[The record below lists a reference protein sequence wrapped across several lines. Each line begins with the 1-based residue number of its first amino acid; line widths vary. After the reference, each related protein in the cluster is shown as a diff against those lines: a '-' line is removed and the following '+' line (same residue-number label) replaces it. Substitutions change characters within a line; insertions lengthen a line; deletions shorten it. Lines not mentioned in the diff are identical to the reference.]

1 MQQVNLSYMFLG
13 KLALRDLYY
22 DRKVSFC
29 IIASL
34 IAVIAPLLLLFS
46 LKFGVVSQLRHQ
58 LINDPR
64 NLEIKIIGNLNLDK
78 NWFDWLQQQPETRF
92 VVPLTR
98 SLNTIADLSA
108 NQNGGKKFVQ
118 DVEVIPTAL
127 NDPLAEQSLSKSNG
141 VLLSALTAEKLNVK
155 QGDKINL
162 VVTRSQNNQVEK
174 AISELVVEGIVPE
187 TRFARSGAFV
197 QLETLL
203 AMEDFRDGYQTAIFA
218 NQQDP
223 VRPQQREHFA
233 RARIYANSLD
243 DVAPLALKLRQKN
256 IETSTEAKA
265 IENVKAIDGV
275 LNLIFMV
282 IAATAVLG
290 CVLSLIGAFLA
301 NIDRKRKEIALLR
314 LFGFQSGAVILYL
327 IMQALC
333 LSSFA
338 FVLSYFLFL
347 SGSQVFNFVLGQ
359 NLSNDIFISSLNFIH
374 LFIAFAIALC
384 LAAIVAGIGARQA
397 VKIQPAESL
406 RDV

>member
-118 DVEVIPTAL
+118 DVEVIPTAV
-127 NDPLAEQSLSKSNG
+127 NDPLTEQALSKPNG

-218 NQQDP
+218 NQQDL

-275 LNLIFMV
+275 LNVIFMV

-338 FVLSYFLFL
+338 FVLSYILFL

>member
-1 MQQVNLSYMFLG
+1 M
-13 KLALRDLYY
+13 A
-22 DRKVSFC
+22 
-29 IIASL
+29 
-34 IAVIAPLLLLFS
+34 
-46 LKFGVVSQLRHQ
+46 
-58 LINDPR
+58 
-64 NLEIKIIGNLNLDK
+64 
-78 NWFDWLQQQPETRF
+78 
-92 VVPLTR
+92 PLTR

-118 DVEVIPTAL
+118 DVEVIPTAV
-127 NDPLAEQSLSKSNG
+127 NDPLTEQALSKPNG
-141 VLLSALTAEKLNVK
+141 VLLSTLTAEKLNVK

-197 QLETLL
+197 QLDTLL

-275 LNLIFMV
+275 LNVIFMV

-314 LFGFQSGAVILYL
+314 LFGFQSGAVMLYL

-333 LSSFA
+333 LSCFA

>member
-1 MQQVNLSYMFLG
+1 MQPVKLSYAFLG

-108 NQNGGKKFVQ
+108 NQNGAKTFVQ
-118 DVEVIPTAL
+118 DVEVIPTAP
-127 NDPLAEQSLSKSNG
+127 NDPLTETPLAQPKG
-141 VLLSALTAEKLNVK
+141 VLLSALTAEKLKVNK
-155 QGDKINL
+155 GDKIHL
-162 VVTRSQNNQVEK
+162 VVTRSQHNQVEK
-174 AISELVVEGIVPE
+174 AIAELVVEGIVAE
-187 TRFARSGAFV
+187 TRFPRAGAFV
-197 QLETLL
+197 QLDTLL
-203 AMEDFRDGYQTAIFA
+203 AMEDFRDGYQTAVFA
-218 NQQDP
+218 NQADP
-223 VRPQQREHFA
+223 PREQPREHFA
-233 RARIYANSLD
+233 RARIYANGLD
-243 DVAPLALKLRQKN
+243 DVAPLALKLRQKH
-256 IETSTEAKA
+256 IETTTEANA

-275 LNLIFMV
+275 LNVIFMV

-314 LFGFQSGAVILYL
+314 LFGFQTGAVILYL

-333 LSSFA
+333 LSGIA
-338 FVLSYFLFL
+338 FVLSYLLFL

-359 NLSNDIFISSLNFIH
+359 NLSSDIFISSLHFIH
-374 LFIAFAIALC
+374 LLIAFAIALF

-397 VKIQPAESL
+397 VSIQPAESL

>member
-78 NWFDWLQQQPETRF
+78 NWFDWLQRQPETRF

-118 DVEVIPTAL
+118 DVEVIPTAV
-127 NDPLAEQSLSKSNG
+127 NDPLTEQALSKPNG

-187 TRFARSGAFV
+187 TRFVRSGAFV

-275 LNLIFMV
+275 LNVIFMV

-290 CVLSLIGAFLA
+290 CVLSLIGAF
-301 NIDRKRKEIALLR
+301 
-314 LFGFQSGAVILYL
+314 ILYL